1 MSSVFRSV
9 EFKIKFALSCFVL
22 AFLTLVALL
31 TSAWGWSLLA
41 TVTALFVLSYP
52 LCWLAW
58 RVWQFWASSIMRLTT
73 YTQGLAM
80 GESSV
85 SVARQGKSVLL
96 DELHHEITQL
106 YKNTTANKDA
116 NASLAMLFG
125 QLFEDLPIAVVIFEQ
140 DYTLSYANRAAYDI
154 TEISLLQGVSA
165 KALGFVEQNKQLNH
179 SALASNWRCQSS
191 LINFQQRPIYLF
203 TAIDIS
209 SEIKQSE
216 QAVQKN
222 LVRVLSHE
230 LRNTLTPM
238 SSMAETLL
246 SMDTLDTTQ
255 TRKVL
260 ERVKTRSDDLLSF
273 VERFAEVAKIPEP
286 KKERFDLSALI
297 EQTKVL
303 LSAQDSLTFTGQH
316 ICYADAQLLAQVL
329 MNLVKNAVE
338 SKDTQHHQ
346 YHDAQGVDAQV
357 QANQGVAIEVN
368 YYQQDNQQYLSVID
382 NGTGFSNIDNAI
394 TPLFTT
400 KPKGA
405 GIGLAFVEA
414 VLNKHGG
421 IVRLSNQ
428 VNSGAESDAANGVKI
443 SAQTGAKVELIW
455 PLHH

>member
-1 MSSVFRSV
+1 MSSRFRSV
-9 EFKIKFALSCFVL
+9 EFKIKFALTCFVL
-22 AFLTLVALL
+22 AFLTLVVLL
-31 TSAWGWSLLA
+31 TSAWGWSMLA
-41 TVTALFVLSYP
+41 TVTSLFLLSYP

-58 RVWQFWASSIMRLTT
+58 RTWQFWSSSIMRLTT
-73 YTQGLAM
+73 YTQSLAM
-80 GESSV
+80 GESGV
-85 SVARQGKSVLL
+85 SLAQRGKSALL
-96 DELHHEITQL
+96 DDLSDEITQF
-106 YKNTTANKDA
+106 YQQSTENRGA
-116 NASLAMLFG
+116 NASLDMLFG

-154 TEISLLQGVSA
+154 AEISLLQGVSA

-191 LINFQQRPIYLF
+191 LINFQQQPIHLF
-203 TAIDIS
+203 TAIDIA
-209 SEIKQSE
+209 SELKQSE
-216 QAVQKN
+216 QAVQAN

-246 SMDTLDTTQ
+246 SMQALDTVQ

-260 ERVKTRSDDLLSF
+260 ERVKTRSDGLLNF

-286 KKERFDLSALI
+286 NKERFELPALV

-303 LSAQDSLTFTGQH
+303 LTEKDSLTFTGQH
-316 ICYADAQLLAQVL
+316 ICYADSQLMAQVL

-338 SKDTQHHQ
+338 SKDTK
-346 YHDAQGVDAQV
+346 A
-357 QANQGVAIEVN
+357 VAIKVN

-400 KPKGA
+400 KANGA
-405 GIGLAFVEA
+405 GIGLAFVET

-421 IVRLSNQ
+421 IVRLSNM
-428 VNSGAESDAANGVKI
+428 ADSDAKVGNQEHANK
-443 SAQTGAKVELIW
+443 GAKVELIW
-455 PLHH
+455 PLQS